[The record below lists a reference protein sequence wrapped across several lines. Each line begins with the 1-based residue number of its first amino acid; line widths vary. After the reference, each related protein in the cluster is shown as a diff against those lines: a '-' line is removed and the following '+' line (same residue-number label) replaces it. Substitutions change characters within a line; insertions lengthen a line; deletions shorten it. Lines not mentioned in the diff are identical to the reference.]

1 MDVWY
6 NAHSEILE
14 YDPDE
19 DLMLIRLGELIW
31 PHSNAA
37 ISVVKIKDYAKWCDW
52 IKP

>member
-19 DLMLIRLGELIW
+19 DILLKRPGRLIW
-31 PHSNAA
+31 PHWDAA
-37 ISVVKIKDYAKWCDW
+37 ISVVKVKDYAKWCDFGLQ
-52 IKP
+52 